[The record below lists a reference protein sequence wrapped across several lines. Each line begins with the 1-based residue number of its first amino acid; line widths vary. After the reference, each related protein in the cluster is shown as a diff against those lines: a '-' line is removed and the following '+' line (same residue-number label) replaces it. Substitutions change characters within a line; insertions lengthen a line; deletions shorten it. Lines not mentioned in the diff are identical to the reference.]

1 MTLIIKKSK
10 LSNTLP
16 NHKRATIWR
25 SSGFSFS
32 DQHIWSNNFYS
43 CWIPSLFKS
52 IPPAS
57 LRTSSYSRFYSTS
70 QWVSE
75 VLWHH
80 SRHTNNASAINS
92 SWTDW
97 FLFAGSHFRTTWHDT
112 FKYIILNKNFKIWLN
127 MTEACWECL
136 VPSVL
141 VAGIR
146 SELHGENKAQYYLS
160 GNPKI
165 TLVQVEP
172 YNHGSLWFNV
182 VCSWSCFLLIF
193 PRWTKDFQYCENCN
207 Q

>member
-25 SSGFSFS
+25 SSGFSFP

-57 LRTSSYSRFYSTS
+57 FPISALSRFYSTS

-97 FLFAGSHFRTTWHDT
+97 FLFAGSHFRTTWNDIS
-112 FKYIILNKNFKIWLN
+112 KYD
-127 MTEACWECL
+127 
-136 VPSVL
+136 
-141 VAGIR
+141 
-146 SELHGENKAQYYLS
+146 
-160 GNPKI
+160 
-165 TLVQVEP
+165 
-172 YNHGSLWFNV
+172 GSLWRMSCTINT
-182 VCSWSCFLLIF
+182 CSWNSIRITWWKYSSILFE
-193 PRWTKDFQYCENCN
+193 W
-207 Q
+207 